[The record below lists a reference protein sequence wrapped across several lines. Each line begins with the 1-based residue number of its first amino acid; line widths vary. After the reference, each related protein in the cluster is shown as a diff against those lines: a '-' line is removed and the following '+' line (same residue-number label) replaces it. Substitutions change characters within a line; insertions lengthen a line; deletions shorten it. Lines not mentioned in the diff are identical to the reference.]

1 MTVTL
6 VAALAHGGV
15 IGDRNTIPWRLP
27 EDVAHFRSLTMGHAV
42 VMGRRTWDS
51 IPERFRPLPGRRNVV
66 VTRNAAWH
74 ADGAERASSLEEALA
89 LVAEAEHVFV
99 IGGAQIYAAAL
110 PLADELALTEI
121 ELTVAGDTVFP
132 SFDPEE
138 FREVA
143 REANVAAD
151 GTPFAFVT
159 YARRP

>member
-1 MTVTL
+1 M
-6 VAALAHGGV
+6 AAARGC
-15 IGDRNTIPWRLP
+15 
-27 EDVAHFRSLTMGHAV
+27 
-42 VMGRRTWDS
+42 
-51 IPERFRPLPGRRNVV
+51 RPLSEPHDGPCGGHGPAHLGFDSRALPTAAGTRNVV

-89 LVAEAEHVFV
+89 LLAEAERVFV

-132 SFDPEE
+132 PFDPAE
-138 FREVA
+138 FPEVT
-143 REANVAAD
+143 RDPHVAAD